1 MIDDATLDRW
11 LADDVPLG
19 DLTTFALGIGPLGG
33 RMIFTARDPM
43 ILAGAEE
50 AGRLLQR
57 AGATLAGPATPSGR
71 RLAQG
76 DAILTATGSAEAL
89 HRGWKVAQTLIEAAS
104 GMATAARRI
113 VDAARAV
120 RPTIAV
126 ACTRKTLP
134 GAKALSIRAIMAG
147 GAVPHR
153 LGLSETLLVF
163 DQHRRFLPDLTPAQI
178 IDRLRTATPERKIV
192 VEITEAEEAQAWAEA
207 GVDVLQAD
215 KMSPGTLAAMI
226 AGLGPRRPLVAAAGG
241 VNADNAAAYAQA
253 GADLLVT
260 SSPYLA
266 KPLDVQVVLGPTRP

>member
-19 DLTTFALGIGPLGG
+19 DLTTFALGIGPVNG

-50 AGRLLQR
+50 AGRLLVR
-57 AGATLAGPATPSGR
+57 AGATLTGPVTPSGR
-71 RLAQG
+71 RLARG

-89 HRGWKVAQTLIEAAS
+89 HRGWKVAQTLIEAAA

-120 RPTIAV
+120 SPTIAV

-163 DQHRRFLPDLTPAQI
+163 DQHRRFLADLAPAQI
-178 IDRLRTATPERKIV
+178 IDRLRTATPERKII
-192 VEITEAEEAQAWAEA
+192 VEITRADEARIWAEA
-207 GVDVLQAD
+207 GADVLQAD
-215 KMSPGTLAAMI
+215 KMAPDALAAMI
-226 AGLGPRRPLVAAAGG
+226 AGLGVRRPLVAAAGG

-266 KPLDVQVVLGPTRP
+266 KPLDVQVVLEPTHP

>member
-19 DLTTFALGIGPLGG
+19 DLTTFALGIGAQSG
-33 RMIFTARDPM
+33 RMIFAARDPM

-50 AGRLLQR
+50 GGRLLVR
-57 AGATLAGPATPSGR
+57 AGAVLAGPVTPSGS
-71 RLAQG
+71 RLAPG
-76 DAILTATGSAEAL
+76 DTIVTATGSAEAL

-113 VDAARAV
+113 VDAARTV
-120 RPTIAV
+120 NPSIAV

-163 DQHRRFLPDLTPAQI
+163 EQHRRFLAGLTPTQI
-178 IDRLRTATPERKIV
+178 IARLRTTTPERKIV
-192 VEITEAEEAQAWAEA
+192 VEISSPAEASAWAEA

-215 KMSPGTLAAMI
+215 KLPPAAVAQII
-226 AGLGPRRPLVAAAGG
+226 AGLGPSRPLVAAAGG

-260 SSPYLA
+260 SAPYLA
-266 KPLDVQVVLGPTRP
+266 KPLDVQVVLEPWAP